1 MTTFEFITS
10 KTNKTST
17 AAEKKVLK
25 LLNAI
30 SVEYHDKPFKQ
41 LPLHR
46 KTEVLNTFSTELRD
60 AQVIEK
66 NDIDAKTAK
75 ELCDYILSLAVNK
88 VM

>member
-1 MTTFEFITS
+1 MTKFEFITN

-17 AAEKKVLK
+17 AAEKKALK

-30 SVEYHDKPFKQ
+30 SVEYHDKPFNQ
-41 LPLHR
+41 LALRR

-60 AQVIEK
+60 TQIIEK
-66 NDIDAKTAK
+66 NGIDSQTAK
-75 ELCDYILSLAVNK
+75 ELCDYILFLAVNK